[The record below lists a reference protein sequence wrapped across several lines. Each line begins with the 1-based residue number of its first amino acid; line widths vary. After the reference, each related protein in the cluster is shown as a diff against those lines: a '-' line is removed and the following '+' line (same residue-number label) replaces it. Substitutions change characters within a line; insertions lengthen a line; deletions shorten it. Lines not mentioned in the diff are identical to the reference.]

1 MSNRHCR
8 VNIHGMK
15 KIVAG
20 EFSEA
25 YLPLMDGV
33 GQVVKNYERILRDE
47 YGYDVR
53 VVTTYNSKTG
63 NPEPSDSHVIRFPM
77 HVMKRLGAYGITVM
91 KQDIKKKVMDID
103 YDIIHTHSPFSIGAL
118 GRRIAKKKH
127 IPHVTTFHSQ
137 FRTDVLDFT
146 HSNLLAD
153 IVTKYLVHHYNEADA
168 VIAPNHRSAE
178 VLRSYGY
185 KGSVTIIE
193 NATDMEIPSPEKE
206 AEYKAHALSLLNLSE
221 KTRPVFLF
229 VGQHSDKKNI
239 PLIIESLRILKDKG
253 IDFQMV
259 FVGDGEDRKKYEKMI
274 AEYGLQDNVIFY
286 GITRNRE
293 DIAAF
298 YSLADLFLF
307 PSLYDVSCLV
317 KREAAAHSVPCM
329 FVESVTSEGVEDR
342 FNGFIAKPDAVSY
355 AKYIEEILSDDELR
369 KTVGENARRTLY
381 RNFSDAV
388 KEIDELYRK
397 LIAD

>member
-1 MSNRHCR
+1 ME
-8 VNIHGMK
+8 

-25 YLPLMDGV
+25 YPPLMDGV

-47 YGYDVR
+47 YGYNVY
-53 VVTTYNSKTG
+53 VVTTYDSKTG
-63 NPEPSDSHVIRFPM
+63 IPDTDNHAIIRFPM
-77 HVMKRLGAYGITVM
+77 HVIKRLGAYGITVM
-91 KQDIKKKVMDID
+91 KRDIKKKAAGID
-103 YDIIHTHSPFSIGAL
+103 YDIIHTHSPFSIGSL

-146 HSNLLAD
+146 HSKMLAD
-153 IVTKYLVHHYNEADA
+153 IVTKYLVRHYKKADA

-185 KGSVTIIE
+185 KGPVTIIE
-193 NATDMEIPSPEKE
+193 NATDMEIPSQEKE
-206 AEYKAHALSLLNLSE
+206 EEYRAHALSLLGLCA
-221 KTRPVFLF
+221 KTRPVLLF

-259 FVGDGEDRKKYEKMI
+259 FVGDGEDRKKYVEMI
-274 AEYGLQDNVIFY
+274 REYGLQDNVIFY

-298 YSLADLFLF
+298 YSLSDLAVF
-307 PSLYDVSCLV
+307 PSLYDTSSLV
-317 KREAAAHSVPCM
+317 KRESAAHATPCLL
-329 FVESVTSEGVEDR
+329 VESVSSEGVKDK
-342 FNGFIAKPDAVSY
+342 FNGFIAKPDAASY
-355 AKYIEEILSDDELR
+355 AEYIEEILSDNSLR
-369 KTVGENARRTLY
+369 RTVGENARRTLY

-388 KEIDELYRK
+388 RELDELYRK
-397 LIAD
+397 LISH

>member
-1 MSNRHCR
+1 ME
-8 VNIHGMK
+8 

-25 YLPLMDGV
+25 YPPLMDGV

-47 YGYDVR
+47 YGYNVY
-53 VVTTYNSKTG
+53 VVTTYDSKTG
-63 NPEPSDSHVIRFPM
+63 IPDTDNHAIIRFPM
-77 HVMKRLGAYGITVM
+77 HVIKRLGAYGITVM
-91 KQDIKKKVMDID
+91 KRDIKKKAAGID
-103 YDIIHTHSPFSIGAL
+103 YDIIHTHSPFSIGSL

-137 FRTDVLDFT
+137 FKKDVLEFT
-146 HSNLLAD
+146 HINVLAD
-153 IVTKYLVHHYNEADA
+153 IVTKYLVHHYNTADA

-178 VLRSYGY
+178 VLHSYGY
-185 KGSVTIIE
+185 KGDVTIIE
-193 NATDMEIPSPEKE
+193 NATDMEIPTPEQE
-206 AEYKAHALSLLNLSE
+206 HRNQMHALSLLGLE
-221 KTRPVFLF
+221 KKTRPVLLF

-259 FVGDGEDRKKYEKMI
+259 FVGGGEDKEKYVKMV
-274 AEYGLQDNVIFY
+274 AEYNLQDNVIFY
-286 GITRNRE
+286 GITRDRE
-293 DIAAF
+293 DMSAL

-329 FVESVTSEGVEDR
+329 FVESVTSEGVEDK
-342 FNGFIAKPDAVSY
+342 FNGFISKPDASSY
-355 AKYIEEILSDDELR
+355 AEYIEKILSDDNLR
-369 KTVGENARRTLY
+369 RTVGETARQTLY
-381 RNFSDAV
+381 RSFYDAA

-397 LIAD
+397 LISH